1 MQPSMWK
8 GKKHSSVAA
17 AETIKSR
24 SVPLRVVMYSGHPS
38 CILLPL
44 LAGLGSETKP
54 QFKVKP

>member
-54 QFKVKP
+54 